1 VGRCQGDFTSGS
13 SIACGLFF
21 PYLGEKVLFWLK
33 SERFPCLK
41 IACTPMSTPTKYY
54 DKKKQRVI
62 YNLLILL
69 VGAARFELATP
80 CAQGRCAT
88 RLRYAPIFFLYHEEE
103 IGDKD
108 KITSLII
115 AGSMENGEKPLY
127 VIRYSFETLFLT
139 ADRKKLRPDSFL

>member
-1 VGRCQGDFTSGS
+1 MWEDVKGISLPVPLS
-13 SIACGLFF
+13 PAAFF

-88 RLRYAPIFFLYHEEE
+88 RLRYAPTPSLYH
-103 IGDKD
+103 GR
-108 KITSLII
+108 KITGKNNL
-115 AGSMENGEKPLY
+115 GM
-127 VIRYSFETLFLT
+127 
-139 ADRKKLRPDSFL
+139 RKTE